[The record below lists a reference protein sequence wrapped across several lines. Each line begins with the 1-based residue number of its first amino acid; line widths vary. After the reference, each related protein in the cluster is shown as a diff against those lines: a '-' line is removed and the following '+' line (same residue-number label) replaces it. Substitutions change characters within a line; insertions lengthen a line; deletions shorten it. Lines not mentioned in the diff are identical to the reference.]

1 MKTSELKEGNW
12 IIGAGGAG
20 VAIAAEVSAR
30 LRELTD
36 NRENVRVDAFDMS
49 GDSIAEALRN
59 NLLARNE
66 SFQPIGID
74 RYRDEYPKIARELG
88 IFSEND
94 LGFAE
99 LSNTISGEGARRD
112 RRKAMVYMRH
122 PRIWDQFHGRIT
134 EGCRFFRDYF
144 NYTLSDSARV
154 STVNVVFVSSAG
166 GGFGSGVI
174 NELSKMTK
182 KGLQDRELSV
192 RQWLILVGAPRN
204 IDLADKELVHSQ
216 LNEFFLLRDVLFL
229 QSSHSNQPE
238 IDPNGRTLTS
248 GPSYNA
254 VYVYPLMEMSPE
266 EYKRADQHIRDF
278 ILSKILLPSELFQ
291 GGGTRVLP
299 LENLDNAIRQAEL
312 NYCRGERH
320 SFGSFQVCHLSVPS
334 IGLEK
339 WNQLKDREQELEG
352 TLAQDAQT
360 LDLVSQRTAE
370 LASADY
376 MNLETKDIDAW
387 FSALKFDT
395 QNRIPPLKEAVA
407 GVIASFQAKLDHSR
421 SEYEAVNVE
430 KARYDEEIQK
440 AREQLARKNELNI
453 LGKRRQHRAIDNFQ
467 AIIRPLQDDL
477 LEKKEHLNK
486 LQLLMNKFIELRDQ
500 IGKDHDHQK
509 TELAELK
516 EKIFRLQ
523 QELERTQSP
532 SGLAGFQLPF
542 KEEEL
547 YRFRE
552 IFWMPGLRKISKL
565 ALPEI
570 GMKIYGE
577 NRFLNI
583 INGAFRKAADA
594 PIYVDFI
601 NSGDGGPKKY
611 PVQMINLVSGEAN
624 DLAYLQSV
632 FQAELGLHGSG
643 EYGIGWYIA
652 QAQNLGSSIYLA
664 IEFDGIPPTQIKD
677 LRRLEELYDAL
688 KDRIQNGQCYP
699 LAATISLTN
708 PSHSLM
714 KEINSNVKYPN
725 P

>member
-1 MKTSELKEGNW
+1 MKTSEMKEGNW

-30 LRELTD
+30 LRELAD

-59 NLLARNE
+59 SLLARNE

-88 IFSEND
+88 IFSDND
-94 LGFAE
+94 VGFSE

-122 PRIWDQFHGRIT
+122 PRIWDQFHGRIM

-154 STVNVVFVSSAG
+154 PTVNVVFVSSAG

-182 KGLQDRELSV
+182 KGLQERELSV

-216 LNEFFLLRDVLFL
+216 LNEFFMLRDVLFL
-229 QSSHSNQPE
+229 QSNHNNQPE
-238 IDPNGRTLTS
+238 IDPNGRTLMV

-254 VYVYPLMEMSPE
+254 VYIYPLIEMSPQ

-278 ILSKILLPSELFQ
+278 ILSKILLPSELFR

-299 LENLDNAIRQAEL
+299 LENLDNAIRQAEI
-312 NYCRGERH
+312 NYCRGERF

-334 IGLEK
+334 MGLER
-339 WNQLKDREQELEG
+339 WNQLKDREQKLEG
-352 TLAQDAQT
+352 TLVQDAQT
-360 LDLVSQRTAE
+360 TEVVNQRIAE
-370 LASADY
+370 LTSADY

-387 FSALKFDT
+387 FSALKLDT

-407 GVIASFQAKLDHSR
+407 GVIASFQTKLDQSR
-421 SEYEAVNVE
+421 SEYEAVNVD

-440 AREQLARKNELNI
+440 AREQLAIKSELNI
-453 LGKRRQHRAIDNFQ
+453 LGKRRLHRAIDNYQ
-467 AIIRPLQDDL
+467 AILRPLQDDV

-486 LQLLMNKFIELRDQ
+486 LQLLINRFIELRDQ
-500 IGKDHDHQK
+500 IGKDQNQQK
-509 TELAELK
+509 NELSTLK
-516 EKIFRLQ
+516 EQIYKLQ
-523 QELERTQSP
+523 HELERTQSP

-542 KEEEL
+542 KEDEL
-547 YRFRE
+547 DRFRE
-552 IFWMPGLRKISKL
+552 TFWIPGQRKINL
-565 ALPEI
+565 LPLSEI

-601 NSGDGGPKKY
+601 NVGDGGPKKY

-624 DLAYLQSV
+624 NLTYLQNV
-632 FQAELGLHGSG
+632 FQAELGLHGTG

-677 LRRLEELYDAL
+677 LRKLEELHETL
-688 KDRIQNGQCYP
+688 KEHIQNGQCYP
-699 LAATISLTN
+699 MASTISLTN
-708 PSHSLM
+708 PTQPLL
-714 KEINSNVKYPN
+714 KEINPNVKYPN